1 MVKISLPEILAIY
14 LLGKPCWL
22 LNTIK
27 NVKVL
32 ERHVGKEVHHY
43 MKEKDSGTDDEFS
56 NSHLVDSNDFIERQW
71 LPEGVR
77 KVWL

>member
-1 MVKISLPEILAIY
+1 
-14 LLGKPCWL
+14 
-22 LNTIK
+22 
-27 NVKVL
+27 
-32 ERHVGKEVHHY
+32 

-56 NSHLVDSNDFIERQW
+56 NSHLVDSNDFIERKW